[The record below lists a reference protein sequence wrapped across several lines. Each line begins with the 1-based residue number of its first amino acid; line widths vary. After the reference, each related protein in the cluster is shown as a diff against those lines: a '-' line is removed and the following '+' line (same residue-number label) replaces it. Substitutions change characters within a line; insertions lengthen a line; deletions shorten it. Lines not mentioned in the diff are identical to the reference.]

1 MDFLFFVDVVLTF
14 NTAILDDTNWT
25 IEDNYKTIAITYLKS
40 WFVIDILSCFPFGL
54 LNHSNNPSA
63 NAATVQNLA
72 KAYKFVKL
80 IKLTRVMKIMKDKN
94 RFFYYMD
101 EYLKIGTGF

>member
-1 MDFLFFVDVVLTF
+1 MDILFFLDVVLTF

-40 WFVIDILSCFPFGL
+40 WFIVDLLSCFPFGL
-54 LNHSNNPSA
+54 LNHGNSKDTNSA
-63 NAATVQNLA
+63 RIQAVA

-80 IKLTRVMKIMKDKN
+80 IKLTRIMKIMKTCGALNPRKLN
-94 RFFYYMD
+94 
-101 EYLKIGTGF
+101 